1 MTLMLLCGVSNVWG
15 ESYTITFSNNTK
27 SATAITATTKAGTVI
42 GAGTK
47 YVNEQPFSVTGN
59 CYYGD
64 TQTCIRLG
72 KSGSSAGLSIA
83 LSEVGQV
90 YATSVV
96 VNCMNMG
103 GTKNKGAKI
112 AAFNKDGQT
121 TSDSEADDY
130 TFNLDGTKITS
141 IDLAS
146 DKAIYVYSITVNYS
160 TTPVPPTPA
169 KELVSLKVSGTPTK
183 TAYYAGEEFD
193 PAGLTVTGTY
203 DDDSQEPII
212 SDIEW
217 TITPSGAL
225 TLGTTSVS
233 VKAKVEE
240 IESNSYNVSV
250 TVTEKP
256 VLPSYTLVTDAS
268 TLMDGDIIVLGAMT
282 EDKKWY
288 ANAGI
293 NGKFLDS
300 TDATCKDG
308 ILESEGAVGITLIAV
323 DGGWNLKIGDKYIN
337 TTAAKALTFADDAST
352 VWTISINEDGAT
364 VSAGETYGCFL
375 YNVGSPRFLNYAS
388 ATSATMLLPQIFKK
402 EVTQTQTVT
411 ISEVG
416 YATYSSDK
424 ALVVPTDETV
434 FGAKVNDAGT
444 AVALIPVGAG
454 TVLEAG
460 TGFIV
465 AGNGS
470 VTFEVSAAA
479 GDAIEENELKGTG
492 ATSKTL
498 VANEAYLLGAKDGK
512 AIFSICSAGTL
523 GANKA
528 YLPAP
533 STVDA
538 NSTLGF
544 DDATGI
550 ISVNNDATNNG
561 AIYNLNGQKVGR
573 DYKGIVIMNGK
584 KT

>member
-1 MTLMLLCGVSNVWG
+1 MKQIFTNLKVLLTLLLLCGVSSVWADDVTIEINTSNSGVTGSYATKTFKVDGVTFGFTLWMKSTTIQAKASTTNSLYNVDAIPG
-15 ESYTITFSNNTK
+15 NIKSITFVTASGKTARAIKVYGGTGQKPTNEITAPTTAMTMTFDFSGKEYTYFSMTTPSNACYFDKITITYEERT
-27 SATAITATTKAGTVI
+27 
-42 GAGTK
+42 
-47 YVNEQPFSVTGN
+47 
-59 CYYGD
+59 
-64 TQTCIRLG
+64 
-72 KSGSSAGLSIA
+72 
-83 LSEVGQV
+83 
-90 YATSVV
+90 
-96 VNCMNMG
+96 
-103 GTKNKGAKI
+103 
-112 AAFNKDGQT
+112 
-121 TSDSEADDY
+121 
-130 TFNLDGTKITS
+130 
-141 IDLAS
+141 
-146 DKAIYVYSITVNYS
+146 
-160 TTPVPPTPA
+160 TPA
-169 KELVSLKVSGTPTK
+169 KSLTSIAVSGTPNNIT
-183 TAYYAGEEFD
+183 YYAGEEFD
-193 PAGLTVTGTY
+193 PAGLVVTGTY
-203 DDDSQEPII
+203 DDASTDE
-212 SDIEW
+212 
-217 TITPSGAL
+217 ITNGIVWSVDPETLS
-225 TLGTTSVS
+225 LGTTSVS
-233 VKAKVEE
+233 VTAKVEE
-240 IESNSYNVSV
+240 VESEPYKVNV
-250 TVTEKP
+250 TVSEKP
-256 VLPSYTLVTDAS
+256 ALPSYTLVTDAS
-268 TLMDGDIIVLGAMT
+268 ELMDGDIIVLGVMKDD
-282 EDKKWY
+282 EWY

-300 TDATCKDG
+300 ADATCKDG
-308 ILESEGAVGITLIAV
+308 ILESEEAVGITLIAA

-352 VWTISINEDGAT
+352 VWTIEIDGAGNAT
-364 VSAGETYGCFL
+364 VAAGDYGCFL
-375 YNVGSPRFLNYAS
+375 YNVGSPRFLNYTS

-402 EVTQTQTVT
+402 KVTQTVT

-444 AVALIPVGAG
+444 AVTLIPVEAG

-479 GDAIEENELKGTG
+479 GEEIEENELKGTG

-498 VANEAYLLGAKDGK
+498 VADEAYLLGAKDGK

-533 STVDA
+533 STVGA

-550 ISVNNDATNNG
+550 ISLSNDGVKNG

-584 KT
+584 KMFNK